1 MIDNHSNIIQLAT
14 HSLKE
19 ARVMA
24 DELNQIRYQQ
34 IHSNQTK

>member
-1 MIDNHSNIIQLAT
+1 MIDTHSNIIQLAT

-24 DELNQIRYQQ
+24 DELNQIR
-34 IHSNQTK
+34 